1 VDQHVVNSE
10 KAPQAIGPYSQG
22 IRAGEFLF
30 VSGQLPVDPVSG
42 MLVVGIEAQTRQSIE
57 NIAAILASEGLG
69 LKSVIKTTVFLKDI
83 NDFQSM
89 NSVYGKYF
97 PLDAPARVC
106 VQVAKLPKDALVEI
120 EAVSFCR

>member
-1 VDQHVVNSE
+1 MDQHVVNSE

-42 MLVVGIEAQTRQSIE
+42 MLVVGIEAQTQQSIE

>member
-1 VDQHVVNSE
+1 MDQHVVNSE

-42 MLVVGIEAQTRQSIE
+42 MLVVGIEAQTQQSIE

-97 PLDAPARVC
+97 SLDAPARVC

>member
-1 VDQHVVNSE
+1 MDQHVVNSE